1 MTTQH
6 TPTPWLIEYDPEEH
20 KPPEF
25 SCVDITVGPPTGH
38 TIAHV
43 DPHNEMPQH
52 ADANAAYI
60 VLACNAHEELAE
72 IAQLVSD
79 LATDSYCEWCCEHAP
94 KNDRTGKII
103 GPLSHVDDCIVKQA
117 RAALAQAK
125 GETT

>member
-60 VLACNAHEELAE
+60 VLACNAHEELVEALQ
-72 IAQLVSD
+72 ATLRD
-79 LATDSYCEWCCEHAP
+79 LDETESSRIYGGTTAI
-94 KNDRTGKII
+94 K
-103 GPLSHVDDCIVKQA
+103 LA
-117 RAALAQAK
+117 RAALALAK